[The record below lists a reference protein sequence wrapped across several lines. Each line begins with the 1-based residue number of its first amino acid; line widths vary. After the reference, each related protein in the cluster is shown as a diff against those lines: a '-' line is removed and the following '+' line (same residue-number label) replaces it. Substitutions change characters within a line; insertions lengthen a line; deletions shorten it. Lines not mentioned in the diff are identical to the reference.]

1 MGNQC
6 QNGTYGYGSNYNSY
20 NHFQKEPLASR
31 HCDGDDT
38 EDCYTG
44 PSRPSIADLM
54 RQGLRQTLTSIS
66 VLGRET
72 PNVTEHY
79 TLGRQLGEGLTGTTY
94 LCTETSTGCQFAC
107 KSILKTRFRNMQDVE
122 DVRREVQIMRYL
134 SGQKDVVAIKDAY
147 EDEEAVHIVMELCEG
162 GELYDRI
169 KKGNYS
175 EQKAAHL
182 IRTIVGVIENFHSLG
197 VMHRDLKPENFLLQ
211 DKDDDL
217 SIKVIDFGLSV
228 FFKPGEV
235 FTETVGSPYYIAPE
249 VLQKH
254 YGPEADVWTA
264 GVILYVLLSGV
275 PPFWADTHEGV
286 LDKVRDGHFDFES
299 DQWHMISY
307 SAKDLIRKMLCSCP
321 SERLKA
327 HEVLKHPW
335 ICDNGVATHQ
345 TLDPP
350 VLSRINK
357 LPAVNKSKKLAL
369 QVIAKHLSEEEI
381 ARLRGM
387 FKAMDNGNSVVIT
400 LSELKEGLS
409 KCGSVF
415 KNIEISDIVEAD
427 DYDGNTN
434 INWEEFI
441 AVTVPLNKTEHK
453 EHLMAALTYFDK
465 DGGDYITVDEL
476 QKASVE
482 HEMKDAFLED
492 TIYQVDQNNDGQT
505 NYGEFVTMMQSDSS
519 GLGWQTME
527 SSMNV
532 PLREAPE
539 VY

>member
-38 EDCYTG
+38 EGCYTG

-79 TLGRQLGEGLTGTTY
+79 TIGRQLGEGLTGTTY

-228 FFKPGEV
+228 FFKPG
-235 FTETVGSPYYIAPE
+235 S
-249 VLQKH
+249 
-254 YGPEADVWTA
+254 
-264 GVILYVLLSGV
+264 
-275 PPFWADTHEGV
+275 
-286 LDKVRDGHFDFES
+286 
-299 DQWHMISY
+299 IS
-307 SAKDLIRKMLCSCP
+307 I
-321 SERLKA
+321 
-327 HEVLKHPW
+327 
-335 ICDNGVATHQ
+335 
-345 TLDPP
+345 
-350 VLSRINK
+350 
-357 LPAVNKSKKLAL
+357 
-369 QVIAKHLSEEEI
+369 
-381 ARLRGM
+381 
-387 FKAMDNGNSVVIT
+387 
-400 LSELKEGLS
+400 
-409 KCGSVF
+409 
-415 KNIEISDIVEAD
+415 
-427 DYDGNTN
+427 
-434 INWEEFI
+434 
-441 AVTVPLNKTEHK
+441 
-453 EHLMAALTYFDK
+453 
-465 DGGDYITVDEL
+465 
-476 QKASVE
+476 
-482 HEMKDAFLED
+482 
-492 TIYQVDQNNDGQT
+492 
-505 NYGEFVTMMQSDSS
+505 
-519 GLGWQTME
+519 
-527 SSMNV
+527 
-532 PLREAPE
+532 
-539 VY
+539 

>member
-1 MGNQC
+1 MRPLLLRLLSVLGSIFLLLSFLRLGPWGSRDSGDGPCPRLSRLAAPIEAAASVALMGNQC
-6 QNGTYGYGSNYNSY
+6 QNGTYGSNYNNY
-20 NHFQKEPLASR
+20 NYFQKEPLASR
-31 HCDGDDT
+31 YYDGDDS
-38 EDCYTG
+38 EDCYSG
-44 PSRPSIADLM
+44 PSRSSIADLIW
-54 RQGLRQTLTSIS
+54 QGLRQTLTSIS
-66 VLGRET
+66 VLGRKT

-94 LCTETSTGCQFAC
+94 LCTEISAGCQYAC
-107 KSILKTRFRNMQDVE
+107 KSILKTKFRNMQDIE
-122 DVRREVQIMRYL
+122 DVRLTI
-134 SGQKDVVAIKDAY
+134 KDVY

-175 EQKAAHL
+175 EHKAADL
-182 IRTIVGVIENFHSLG
+182 IKNIVGIIENFHSLG

-211 DKDDDL
+211 DNDDDL
-217 SIKVIDFGLSV
+217 SIKVIDFGLSM
-228 FFKPGEV
+228 FFKPDPTHVETSDTGS

-249 VLQKH
+249 VWQKH

-275 PPFWADTHEGV
+275 PPFCADTHEVV

-299 DQWHMISY
+299 DQWHRISD
-307 SAKDLIRKMLCSCP
+307 SANDLIRKMLCPCP

-345 TLDPP
+345 TLDPT
-350 VLSRINK
+350 VLSRIDK
-357 LPAVNKSKKLAL
+357 LSAANKSKKLAL

-381 ARLRGM
+381 GRLRGM
-387 FKAMDNGNSVVIT
+387 FKAVDNGNSGAII
-400 LSELKEGLS
+400 LAELKEGLR
-409 KCGSVF
+409 KCGLVF
-415 KNIEISDIVEAD
+415 KNIEISDIMEAD
-427 DYDGNTN
+427 
-434 INWEEFI
+434 
-441 AVTVPLNKTEHK
+441 
-453 EHLMAALTYFDK
+453 
-465 DGGDYITVDEL
+465 
-476 QKASVE
+476 
-482 HEMKDAFLED
+482 
-492 TIYQVDQNNDGQT
+492 GQA
-505 NYGEFVTMMQSDSS
+505 NYGEFVTMMQSDNSA
-519 GLGWQTME
+519 LGWQMME

>member
-6 QNGTYGYGSNYNSY
+6 QNGTYGSNYNNY
-20 NHFQKEPLASR
+20 NHFQKGPLASR
-31 HCDGDDT
+31 YYDGDDS
-38 EDCYTG
+38 EDCCSG
-44 PSRPSIADLM
+44 PSRSSVADLM
-54 RQGLRQTLTSIS
+54 RQGLRRTLTSIS
-66 VLGRET
+66 VLGRKT

-94 LCTETSTGCQFAC
+94 LCTEISTGCQYAC
-107 KSILKTRFRNMQDVE
+107 KSILKAKFRNMQDIE
-122 DVRREVQIMRYL
+122 DVRREIQIMHYL
-134 SGQKDVVAIKDAY
+134 SGQKHTVTIKDVY

-169 KKGNYS
+169 KKENYS
-175 EQKAAHL
+175 EQKAADL
-182 IRTIVGVIENFHSLG
+182 IRIIVGIIENFHSLG

-211 DKDDDL
+211 DKDNDL

-286 LDKVRDGHFDFES
+286 LDKVWDGHFDFES
-299 DQWHMISY
+299 DQWHRISD
-307 SAKDLIRKMLCSCP
+307 SAKDLIRKMLCPCP

-335 ICDNGVATHQ
+335 ICDNGAATHQ
-345 TLDPP
+345 TLDPTI
-350 VLSRINK
+350 LSHIDK
-357 LPAVNKSKKLAL
+357 LYAENRSKKLVL

-387 FKAMDNGNSVVIT
+387 FKAMDNGNSGAIT
-400 LSELKEGLS
+400 LAELKEGLRKS
-409 KCGSVF
+409 GSVF
-415 KNIEISDIVEAD
+415 RNIGISDIMEAD
-427 DYDGNTN
+427 DYDNNIN

-441 AVTVPLNKTEHK
+441 AATVPLSKTEHK
-453 EHLMAALTYFDK
+453 EHLMEDFTYFDK
-465 DGGDYITVDEL
+465 DGSGYITVNEP
-476 QKASVE
+476 QKASME
-482 HEMKDAFLED
+482 QKLEDTFLED
-492 TIYQVDQNNDGQT
+492 LIYEVDQNNDGRA
-505 NYGEFVTMMQSDSS
+505 NYGEFVTMMQSDNS
-519 GLGWQTME
+519 GLGWQTIE